1 MTTLRMPGDLGP
13 LASLGLF
20 RTLSLSALTAA
31 LLCLSTPL
39 IAAPSQATAAS
50 GATIELSAEASGQA
64 INDFGTA
71 TAYFEA
77 TGSEP
82 SALSQTVNKRI
93 ATALEIAR
101 KHDAVRTRSSG
112 LNTYPVYSRDGQ
124 RIESWRMRAELMF
137 ESGDIAALSTLLGEL
152 QGTVAV
158 SNLSM
163 QPSRS
168 TRDQTADQLAT
179 EAIRAFE
186 ARAANIAATFGKQY
200 RIRTLSIHYGGMAR
214 PMMGMMRSASADFAA
229 PAMQVEPGESEITVN
244 VSGSIELTD

>member
-39 IAAPSQATAAS
+39 IAAPSQATTAS

-163 QPSRS
+163 QPPGAPATRPPTNWPPRRS
-168 TRDQTADQLAT
+168 VPLKPVR
-179 EAIRAFE
+179 
-186 ARAANIAATFGKQY
+186 
-200 RIRTLSIHYGGMAR
+200 RTSQ
-214 PMMGMMRSASADFAA
+214 PPSASSTASAPSAFITAA
-229 PAMQVEPGESEITVN
+229 WR
-244 VSGSIELTD
+244 DR